1 MRSFLLALLA
11 GGASVFAFS
20 PFELFVLALP
30 ALAVFAWQLQRAAR
44 VGDGFLL
51 GLAWGF
57 GAFAAGISWL
67 YVALNRYGGMPMPLA
82 ALAIALF
89 CAYLAL
95 YPALAGAL
103 FVRLRSGGALARAGL
118 FAALWL
124 VAEWLRGVVFT
135 GFPWLAIGYT
145 QTPPSPLAGFL
156 PLIGVYGVGGLV
168 AFLAAGLA
176 FVRWN
181 RLRAAMPAM
190 ALGALLLGGGAA
202 LRTVAWTAPV
212 GPPLSVALVQT
223 NFEQSLKWNP
233 EHFVD
238 VLRANAQLVRDTEAQ
253 LVVLPETTLP
263 TLMDRLP
270 EGYLELLRGF
280 VREHGGDLVLG
291 VFRTERDDAAGEA
304 SDGLRIYNAAISLG
318 DGPMQTYAKQ
328 HLVPFGEYSP
338 PLFGWFYRL
347 VDIPMSD
354 QTRGAPD
361 QPPMTLGGQ
370 RIALNICYE
379 DLFGAELVR
388 ALPQA
393 TLILNLSNLAW
404 YGTSLAQPQHLQ
416 IARVRALETGRPML
430 RATNTGMTAVVQPDG
445 SVAAVLPEFERG
457 VLRAEV
463 HGYQGMTPYAHWGD
477 RAALGFAALML
488 AVLLVRQRR
497 SG

>member
-202 LRTVAWTAPV
+202 LRTVAWTPV

-291 VFRTERDDAAGEA
+291 VFRTERDDAAGGPATACA
-304 SDGLRIYNAAISLG
+304 STTPRS
-318 DGPMQTYAKQ
+318 
-328 HLVPFGEYSP
+328 
-338 PLFGWFYRL
+338 
-347 VDIPMSD
+347 
-354 QTRGAPD
+354 
-361 QPPMTLGGQ
+361 
-370 RIALNICYE
+370 
-379 DLFGAELVR
+379 
-388 ALPQA
+388 
-393 TLILNLSNLAW
+393 AW
-404 YGTSLAQPQHLQ
+404 A
-416 IARVRALETGRPML
+416 TGRCRPTPSSTWCL
-430 RATNTGMTAVVQPDG
+430 SANTRHRCSAG
-445 SVAAVLPEFERG
+445 STVWWISRC
-457 VLRAEV
+457 R
-463 HGYQGMTPYAHWGD
+463 TR
-477 RAALGFAALML
+477 RAA
-488 AVLLVRQRR
+488 RR
-497 SG
+497 TSRR